1 MKKRIVRI
9 SVLAVLFCAMLT
21 GQAFAEEKKYSID
34 KLMPSESVTEDQLK
48 EMHEAMRKEIAE
60 SPISLN
66 EKETT
71 AAGTKTSKTTT
82 TKTKTSAADA
92 SDSGSSASEENIMKA
107 TIDGKEETFYVAVTE
122 ENENTQSG
130 RYYYFLGL
138 SLTDSGAIEKMLS
151 FGVNPKAQTGKATEF
166 AVIYYRPDYSLDEQ
180 YSKKAKQKAVYTLT
194 VNEENGTHLEGT
206 FEADLKTGSRY
217 GYAVI
222 PISGSFNLNY
232 GEQVDSVKE
241 LYDIAKGRRTAS
253 GSAVSG
259 SLSSGSA
266 DTKTTRKETV
276 DDTCR
281 TCKGTGRCYICG
293 GDGLNRTGSDEG
305 KVHKCH
311 TCRGTGTC
319 QVCYGSGV
327 VR

>member
-1 MKKRIVRI
+1 MKKRIFRI
-9 SVLAVLFCAMLT
+9 SVLAVLFCAMLM

-48 EMHEAMRKEIAE
+48 EIYEVMRKEIAE

-66 EKETT
+66 EKE
-71 AAGTKTSKTTT
+71 TTT

-194 VNEENGTHLEGT
+194 V
-206 FEADLKTGSRY
+206 
-217 GYAVI
+217 
-222 PISGSFNLNY
+222 
-232 GEQVDSVKE
+232 
-241 LYDIAKGRRTAS
+241 
-253 GSAVSG
+253 
-259 SLSSGSA
+259 
-266 DTKTTRKETV
+266 TRKTA
-276 DDTCR
+276 
-281 TCKGTGRCYICG
+281 
-293 GDGLNRTGSDEG
+293 
-305 KVHKCH
+305 H
-311 TCRGTGTC
+311 TWRELSR
-319 QVCYGSGV
+319 QI
-327 VR
+327 

>member
-1 MKKRIVRI
+1 MKQKIFRI
-9 SVLAVLFCAMLT
+9 SVLAVLFCGMFM
-21 GQAFAEEKKYSID
+21 GQVLAKEKSYSID
-34 KLMPSESVTEDQLK
+34 KLVPRDSRTDDQLK
-48 EMHEAMRKEIAE
+48 ELNETLKKEIEE

-71 AAGTKTSKTTT
+71 AARTKTSKTTLA
-82 TKTKTSAADA
+82 KTSEADA
-92 SDSGSSASEENIMKA
+92 SDSDSPASEKNIIKA
-107 TIDGKEETFYVAVTE
+107 VIDGKEETFYVAVTE
-122 ENENTQSG
+122 ENDKNG
-130 RYYYFLGL
+130 CYYFLGL
-138 SLTDSGAIEKMLS
+138 SLTDRGAIEKMLS
-151 FGVNPKAQTGKATEF
+151 FEVNPKAQTGNVTKFSA
-166 AVIYYRPDYSLDEQ
+166 IYYRPDYSLDEQ
-180 YSKKAKQKAVYTLT
+180 YSKKTKQKAVYTLT
-194 VNEENGTHLEGT
+194 ANEENGTHLEGT

-241 LYDIAKGRRTAS
+241 LYDIAKGRSSAS
-253 GSAVSG
+253 DSTTSG
-259 SLSSGSA
+259 SLSTSGSS

-281 TCKGTGRCYICG
+281 TCRGTGHCYVCG

-305 KVHKCH
+305 KVHKCY

-319 QVCYGSGV
+319 QVCNGSGV